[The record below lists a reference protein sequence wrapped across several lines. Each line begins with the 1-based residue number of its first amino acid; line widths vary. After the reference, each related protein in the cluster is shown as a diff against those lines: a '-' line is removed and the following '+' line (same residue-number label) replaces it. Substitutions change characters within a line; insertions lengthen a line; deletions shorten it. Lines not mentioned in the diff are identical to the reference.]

1 MEWLILP
8 VVAILITLVLRSIR
22 REFTAYSKR
31 VVAGATVEYGDKRG
45 LPTVRVTIGGLVHTE
60 VFRVRSDAEDY
71 FTDFGRDEL
80 AEILSL
86 VGDKS

>member
-1 MEWLILP
+1 MEWLILL
-8 VVAILITLVLRSIR
+8 VVAVLIVLMIR

-45 LPTVRVTIGGLVHTE
+45 LPAVRVTIGGLVHTE
-60 VFRVRSDAEDY
+60 TFRARSDAEDY
-71 FTDFGRDEL
+71 FTNFGRDEL

-86 VGDKS
+86 VGSDAP